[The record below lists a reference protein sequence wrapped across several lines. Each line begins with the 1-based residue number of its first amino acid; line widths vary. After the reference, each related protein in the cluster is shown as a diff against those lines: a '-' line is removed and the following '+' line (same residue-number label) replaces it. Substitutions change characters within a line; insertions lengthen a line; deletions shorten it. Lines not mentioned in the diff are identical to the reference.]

1 MKNEEF
7 PFLMID
13 RKKSNIDE
21 DYSDFSAKKYKNFN
35 KPEKFK
41 PKVINNA
48 EKSQNIIKGAE
59 NKVKSMLS
67 EFLKDYEKDNID
79 YPKNMNKIGQKEVS
93 MNKFIFNG
101 KRNSIFSNTSSNK
114 LNFESNI
121 NSNQKNSIGN
131 TNENI
136 AFNINHQK
144 KVDFNIGSINKL
156 KNISGNMSNNIESGF
171 SLKKKNKRK
180 ITNNSSL
187 KEVNNLR
194 LGNAIKSRN
203 KINYK
208 RTQTFNSQ
216 KSKNSNV
223 SSLER
228 NNIHIKKSNNFIKTK
243 KTNKLGKKLLFYK
256 KTIHMKMI
264 L

>member
-41 PKVINNA
+41 PKVVNNP

-67 EFLKDYEKDNID
+67 IFLKDYEKDNID
-79 YPKNMNKIGQKEVS
+79 YPQNMNKIGQKEFS
-93 MNKFIFNG
+93 MNKFKFNA
-101 KRNSIFSNTSSNK
+101 KRNSIFSNSSSNK

-121 NSNQKNSIGN
+121 NNNQMSSIGN
-131 TNENI
+131 INENI
-136 AFNINHQK
+136 AFNLNHQK
-144 KVDFNIGSINKL
+144 KVDYNISSINKL

-171 SLKKKNKRK
+171 SLKKKSKRK
-180 ITNNSSL
+180 IKNNSSL
-187 KEVNNLR
+187 KESNNLR
-194 LGNAIKSRN
+194 LGIAIKSRN
-203 KINYK
+203 KIN
-208 RTQTFNSQ
+208 
-216 KSKNSNV
+216 
-223 SSLER
+223 
-228 NNIHIKKSNNFIKTK
+228 
-243 KTNKLGKKLLFYK
+243 
-256 KTIHMKMI
+256 
-264 L
+264 